1 MSTAVRRLV
10 ASSFM
15 AWACAWGLPAHAG
28 GERAPTGTMPA
39 TPAPVGPPQA
49 PPAGLLPGPLGEAQR
64 LEFDR
69 LRTAGIL
76 HYRAGRFADAER
88 YFRRALAIRPDDG
101 ITRAWL
107 RAAREAQGKT
117 TERGPGHRDRRRGGG

>member
-1 MSTAVRRLV
+1 
-10 ASSFM
+10 M

-28 GERAPTGTMPA
+28 GERAPTGNLPA
-39 TPAPVGPPQA
+39 TPAPAGPPQA

-76 HYRAGRFADAER
+76 HYRAGRFAEAER

-107 RAAREAQGKT
+107 RAARQAQGET
-117 TERGPGHRDRRRGGG
+117 TERGSGHRDRRRGGG